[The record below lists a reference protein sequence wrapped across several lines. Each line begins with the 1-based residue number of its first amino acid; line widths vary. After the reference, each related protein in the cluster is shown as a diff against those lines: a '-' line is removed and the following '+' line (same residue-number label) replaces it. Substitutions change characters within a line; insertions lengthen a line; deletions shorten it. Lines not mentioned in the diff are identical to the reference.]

1 MAQQRDVQ
9 IFFKV
14 DGLEQ
19 YITSLEQLDQVLKQV
34 NGSTDQVSAAQQQLD
49 QATNDIV
56 SSTEKFETRLN
67 TMEGATKVLAGSFEA
82 LAGAASL
89 AGLEDNEFFKELGE
103 NVVGVLALSRG
114 AIDAAEGV
122 RLLAQNQK
130 LATAAQAAFNF
141 VANLNPYVLLATA
154 ILAAGAALIAFSGDS
169 EEAEEQAK
177 DLNTELEKQIARFDQ
192 YNAKIDG
199 EINARRRLLEAKN
212 GEVKLDEEIGFLKEK
227 IALRQEDIVALE
239 QEQLEIISQGVT
251 PEEKE
256 RLAQVKEALEAKRS
270 QVRTFNLE
278 IEIAKEED
286 ARKKREKSQA
296 DAKEKK
302 AKEDAKKA
310 AEAVAEANR
319 KAAEE
324 AAREAAIKL
333 NLKQIDEA
341 RTQVLD
347 EQGELE
353 EELYRA
359 GLDQRELAFRD
370 LEDDYYRRINL
381 ANGNAELLLQIEEQ
395 YRKDKDALT
404 TSFND
409 VDLQRQTE
417 YNQMVLE
424 AEQGLQDAKFGIAKA
439 GVELFTALAGENE
452 KAANI
457 AFAIEKALAVGEV
470 IVNLQRELAANRA
483 NPTWKLLPDGGATLI
498 TAANA
503 KARISAGISIASI
516 LATTIAKFK
525 SGGGNVPPSGDN
537 TSAGGA
543 LGIPQ
548 INYNFAQN
556 AGGIQTPGGIQSQ
569 PVKAYVLVSDVNNAQ
584 QANNQI
590 ERYSRL

>member
-1 MAQQRDVQ
+1 MATQKDVQ
-9 IFFKV
+9 IYFKV

-19 YITSLEQLDQVLKQV
+19 YITSLEELDQVLKQV

-192 YNAKIDG
+192 YNSKIDG

-239 QEQLEIISQGVT
+239 QKEREIISQGVT

-256 RLAQVKEALEAKRS
+256 RLTQVKEALEVKRS
-270 QVRTFNLE
+270 QVRTLNLE

-286 ARKKREKSQA
+286 ARKKREKRDA

-341 RTQVLD
+341 RAQVLD

-359 GLDQRELAFRD
+359 GLSARELAFRD

-381 ANGNAELLLQIEEQ
+381 ANGNAELLLKIDEQ
-395 YRKDKDALT
+395 YKLDKKSLDDQ
-404 TSFND
+404 FNAD
-409 VDLQRQTE
+409 QITGINDFNSQVVQ
-417 YNQMVLE
+417 
-424 AEQGLQDAKFGIAKA
+424 AEQELFDAKYGIAKA
-439 GVELFTALAGENE
+439 GVELFTALAGQNE

-457 AFAIEKALAVGEV
+457 AFVIEKALAVGEV
-470 IVNLQRELAANRA
+470 VVNLQRELAANRA
-483 NPTWKLLPDGGATLI
+483 NPTWKLLPDGGATLVA
-498 TAANA
+498 AANA

-516 LATTIAKFK
+516 VATSIAKFK
-525 SGGGNVPPSGDN
+525 SGGATPPAGNDN
-537 TSAGGA
+537 VSPGGA

-556 AGGIQTPGGIQSQ
+556 SGQVLTPGGVQSE
-569 PVKAYVLVSDVNNAQ
+569 PVRAYVLVSDVNSAQ